1 MYPDLEIAKQQI
13 IFAHTHR
20 FDNKSKIMSIS
31 QMYWII
37 GTSRY
42 VMLVSNI
49 LLSNA
54 EWMCFLYIK
63 YYKVY

>member
-13 IFAHTHR
+13 IFAPTHR
-20 FDNKSKIMSIS
+20 FDNKSKIMNIS
-31 QMYWII
+31 RMYRII

-42 VMLVSNI
+42 VMLIWNI

-54 EWMCFLYIK
+54 E
-63 YYKVY
+63 

>member
-31 QMYWII
+31 QMYQII

-54 EWMCFLYIK
+54 E
-63 YYKVY
+63 

>member
-13 IFAHTHR
+13 IFAPAHC

-31 QMYWII
+31 RIYRII

-42 VMLVSNI
+42 VMLVSII

-54 EWMCFLYIK
+54 E
-63 YYKVY
+63 